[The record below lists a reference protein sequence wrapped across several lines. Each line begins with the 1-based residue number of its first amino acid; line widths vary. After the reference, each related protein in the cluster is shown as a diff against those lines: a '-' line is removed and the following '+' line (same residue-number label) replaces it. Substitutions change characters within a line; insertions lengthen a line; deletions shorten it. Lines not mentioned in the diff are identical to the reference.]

1 MIDAEERR
9 PRPSHDVFGLIV
21 FLVVCL
27 LVSGAGG
34 AVTATSVDTW
44 YQALQKP
51 PFNPPDWIF
60 APVWTV
66 LYLFMAIA
74 GWRVW
79 RTAPRNSGRLALVVF
94 AVQLGLN
101 FAWSLVFFGTQR
113 VDLALAIVIVLLLA
127 ITANTIL
134 FWRIDRWAGMLFAPY
149 VLWVAFAVVL
159 NASIWMLN

>member
-1 MIDAEERR
+1 MLDVKERQLKLT
-9 PRPSHDVFGLIV
+9 HDILGLVV
-21 FLVVCL
+21 FLAICL

-34 AVTATSVDTW
+34 AVTATSVGTW

-79 RTAPRNSGRLALVVF
+79 RTAPRKLGRSDLVVF
-94 AVQLGLN
+94 AAQLGLN
-101 FAWSLVFFGTQR
+101 FAWSFVFFGMHR
-113 VDLALAIVIVLLLA
+113 VDLALAIIVVLFLVI
-127 ITANTIL
+127 IANTIL
-134 FWRIDRWAGMLFAPY
+134 FWRVDRWAGMLFVPY
-149 VLWVAFAVVL
+149 VLWVAFATLL
-159 NASIWMLN
+159 NASIWTLN